1 MQIRLPGSIPRQ
13 WLHAAAVL
21 MASATPAALAL
32 AWGETHPHVL
42 APAVIAAAHAVPVP
56 TVRADD
62 LLPKLARR
70 PLEGAMA
77 AVQAEVRRGAFPG
90 AALALG
96 RGSRAE
102 LVKGIGATTGAG
114 EGVDAERTVYDLA
127 SLTKVVATTTA
138 AMLLYE
144 DGRLELDAP
153 VSRYLP
159 EFSGDG
165 KDAVTVRHLLAH
177 TAGLPAGASPRG
189 ATPDARLASLI
200 RTPLE
205 RSPGAKVEY
214 SDVGFV
220 VLFAALER
228 SAGEPI
234 PALLERRVW
243 EPLGMASTG
252 YAPGPECERCAPT
265 YRNAAGRP
273 VAGVVHDPIAR
284 SLDGVAGNA
293 GLFSTAADLSRYA
306 AMLASGGELEGVR
319 VLKPETVDTF
329 AVRQEGTRALGWETP
344 SANGTGPVGRSMS
357 DRAFGTPASPAPRL
371 GGPGAQ
377 DLGGAADQPRV
388 QHGGAQP
395 HPEAAPHG
403 ACAGDGGGGVGRSPP
418 RLVDSAP
425 SPMTAWGGA
434 FGVRWGGGGGGR
446 RRGGH
451 GQPRGAAPTRVG
463 AGGAG
468 VRSGGR
474 RRADESG
481 LYVQPGM
488 CMVGFAART
497 GVHGRERLTASS
509 SFTEALRTILEVLR
523 EGAPTHARLNGA
535 AFRIDQLGRQLHGLG
550 LARDREVAHGLNAA
564 VRLLGESHVLAED
577 ARAGAVS
584 EAVRHLRAALA
595 HAEEGGASAES

>member
-177 TAGLPAGASPRG
+177 TAGLPAGATPRG

-228 SAGEPI
+228 AAGEPV

-252 YAPGPECERCAPT
+252 YAPGAECERCAPT
-265 YRNAAGRP
+265 YRSSAGRP

-293 GLFSTAADLSRYA
+293 GLFSTAGDLSRYA
-306 AMLASGGELEGVR
+306 AMLASGGELDGVH
-319 VLKPETVDTF
+319 VLNAATVDTF

-357 DRAFGTPASPAPRL
+357 DRAFGHTGFTGTSLWVDPEHKTWAVLLTNRVYNTEAPNRIQKL
-371 GGPGAQ
+371 RRTVHA
-377 DLGGAADQPRV
+377 LV
-388 QHGGAQP
+388 T
-395 HPEAAPHG
+395 EAA
-403 ACAGDGGGGVGRSPP
+403 
-418 RLVDSAP
+418 
-425 SPMTAWGGA
+425 
-434 FGVRWGGGGGGR
+434 
-446 RRGGH
+446 
-451 GQPRGAAPTRVG
+451 
-463 AGGAG
+463 
-468 VRSGGR
+468 
-474 RRADESG
+474 E
-481 LYVQPGM
+481 
-488 CMVGFAART
+488 
-497 GVHGRERLTASS
+497 
-509 SFTEALRTILEVLR
+509 
-523 EGAPTHARLNGA
+523 
-535 AFRIDQLGRQLHGLG
+535 
-550 LARDREVAHGLNAA
+550 
-564 VRLLGESHVLAED
+564 
-577 ARAGAVS
+577 
-584 EAVRHLRAALA
+584 
-595 HAEEGGASAES
+595 

>member
-1 MQIRLPGSIPRQ
+1 MQIRLSSIPRQ

-21 MASATPAALAL
+21 TASAAPAALAL
-32 AWGETHPHVL
+32 VWEETHPHRI
-42 APAVIAAAHAVPVP
+42 APAVIAAAHALPVP

-62 LLPKLARR
+62 VLPKMARR

-77 AVQAEVRRGAFPG
+77 AVRAEMRRGAFPG

-96 RGSRAE
+96 RGSQAE
-102 LVKGIGATTGAG
+102 LVQGVGATGGAG
-114 EGVDAERTVYDLA
+114 NSVDAERTVYDLA

-153 VSRYLP
+153 ISRYLP
-159 EFSGDG
+159 EFSGGDR
-165 KDAVTVRHLLAH
+165 DAVTVRHLLAH
-177 TAGLPAGASPRG
+177 TAGLPAGATPRG

-319 VLKPETVDTF
+319 VLKPETVETF

-357 DRAFGTPASPAPRL
+357 DRAFGHTGFTGTSLWVDPEHRTWAVLLTNRVYNTEAPNRIQKL
-371 GGPGAQ
+371 RRTVHA
-377 DLGGAADQPRV
+377 LV
-388 QHGGAQP
+388 T
-395 HPEAAPHG
+395 EAA
-403 ACAGDGGGGVGRSPP
+403 
-418 RLVDSAP
+418 
-425 SPMTAWGGA
+425 
-434 FGVRWGGGGGGR
+434 
-446 RRGGH
+446 
-451 GQPRGAAPTRVG
+451 
-463 AGGAG
+463 
-468 VRSGGR
+468 
-474 RRADESG
+474 E
-481 LYVQPGM
+481 
-488 CMVGFAART
+488 
-497 GVHGRERLTASS
+497 
-509 SFTEALRTILEVLR
+509 
-523 EGAPTHARLNGA
+523 
-535 AFRIDQLGRQLHGLG
+535 
-550 LARDREVAHGLNAA
+550 
-564 VRLLGESHVLAED
+564 
-577 ARAGAVS
+577 
-584 EAVRHLRAALA
+584 
-595 HAEEGGASAES
+595 